1 METGVSRYSSVP
13 ECDAPNIS
21 LLSEEA
27 DRCDGS
33 GEVND
38 DCWQQLEAF
47 WGAEKHRCCQ
57 QHEPAAFESS
67 STESQL
73 ENRDFL
79 SEPPPQE
86 SFEEPLARKATKGN
100 QTAAASDF
108 LYIVRGE
115 DINDVPTSYVVNGIK
130 PHEFPVIGTYVDK
143 RVVPGFRYI
152 VRVNRTSRFLFGG
165 RPLHLESVGR
175 GYGKRITF
183 EAPPGGLNDNDNFF
197 YSDTIAQGYGFAPVA
212 VQVGDRFRVQDSEG
226 EECGD
231 LVLDELLGEQTE
243 VSCDVRKE
251 DGAIVKDIV
260 VEFHARFLCVNNRLL
275 DRQLVWNKVQLSA
288 TARLVKARGATRAR
302 LENLLLRDCPLA
314 GYELVPFSGKRQ
326 RLVDREE

>member
-1 METGVSRYSSVP
+1 MNGSCCVVETSTT
-13 ECDAPNIS
+13 
-21 LLSEEA
+21 EA
-27 DRCDGS
+27 
-33 GEVND
+33 
-38 DCWQQLEAF
+38 
-47 WGAEKHRCCQ
+47 KK
-57 QHEPAAFESS
+57 
-67 STESQL
+67 
-73 ENRDFL
+73 
-79 SEPPPQE
+79 
-86 SFEEPLARKATKGN
+86 KATKGN

-183 EAPPGGLNDNDNFF
+183 EAPPGGLNENDNFF

-275 DRQLVWNKVQLSA
+275 DRQLVWNKVQLNA
-288 TARLVKARGATRAR
+288 NARLVKARGATRAR

>member
-57 QHEPAAFESS
+57 QHEPATFESN

-183 EAPPGGLNDNDNFF
+183 EAPPGGLNENDNFF

-275 DRQLVWNKVQLSA
+275 DRQLVWNKVQLNA
-288 TARLVKARGATRAR
+288 NARLVKARGATRAR

>member
-86 SFEEPLARKATKGN
+86 SFEEPLAR
-100 QTAAASDF
+100 
-108 LYIVRGE
+108 
-115 DINDVPTSYVVNGIK
+115 
-130 PHEFPVIGTYVDK
+130 
-143 RVVPGFRYI
+143 
-152 VRVNRTSRFLFGG
+152 
-165 RPLHLESVGR
+165 VGSMHQH
-175 GYGKRITF
+175 F
-183 EAPPGGLNDNDNFF
+183 
-197 YSDTIAQGYGFAPVA
+197 V
-212 VQVGDRFRVQDSEG
+212 
-226 EECGD
+226 
-231 LVLDELLGEQTE
+231 
-243 VSCDVRKE
+243 
-251 DGAIVKDIV
+251 
-260 VEFHARFLCVNNRLL
+260 
-275 DRQLVWNKVQLSA
+275 
-288 TARLVKARGATRAR
+288 
-302 LENLLLRDCPLA
+302 
-314 GYELVPFSGKRQ
+314 
-326 RLVDREE
+326 